1 MILYNKKPGTVQRGT
16 ASRTTK
22 PLFTPTRPLI
32 AQMASQILQ
41 GNAGISPTAGKMTP
55 QFPGEKLGLNMEQVQ
70 ALIMGSRKV
79 KGFRISLSAGAP
91 NEIDID
97 ISGNAMLLLGFV
109 LFPLTNFADPT
120 LQPRTISLMVN
131 EEQIINTMPFSLIN
145 KQNSTDNDYYEF
157 IRPVAGND
165 SITLTIDNT
174 GGGAQVVDAA
184 FYYL

>member
-1 MILYNKKPGTVQRGT
+1 MILYNKKPRTVQRGT
-16 ASRTTK
+16 ASRTK
-22 PLFTPTRPLI
+22 PLFTPTRPLV
-32 AQMASQILQ
+32 AQLTNQILQ

-55 QFPGEKLGLNMEQVQ
+55 QYPGEKLGLSMEQVQ

-79 KGFRISLSAGAP
+79 RGFRFTLTAGAP
-91 NEIDID
+91 NEFDID

-109 LFPLTNFADPT
+109 LFPNTNFANPT
-120 LQPRTISLMVN
+120 LQPRTISLMIN
-131 EEQIINTMPFSLIN
+131 DEQVINTMPFSLIN

-174 GGGAQVVDAA
+174 GAGVQVIDAA